1 MKVILVEPAF
11 DERGVVKL
19 HGFKILPYGL
29 LQLASVTPPGI
40 DVQILDEKVDA
51 IPERIEADLVGI
63 SVFTTANAARAYEL
77 AERCRRQ
84 GTPVV
89 MGGAHASAMPD
100 EALRFADSVV
110 VGEGEAVWPDV
121 LSDFQR
127 GELKPIYRAGLLD
140 LTQLPTRRPW
150 HLVRTGR
157 YPAPLVVQTTRGCP
171 VGCEFCSVPAFS
183 GSKMRHKTIDQ
194 VLGDLQDLAAVPTN
208 VYTRLADTVFF
219 LDDSFGTD
227 VLYYKALMQAIVDR
241 GIKLRWV
248 TQATT
253 AIAQKRELL
262 ELAQKSGCVGVLIGF
277 ESLSQDVLREA
288 DKSYR
293 AANYADIIAKLH
305 DHGIGVEGTFIFG
318 FDHDDDGVFE
328 RTVEFCQRT
337 RLNVAQFAS
346 LTPLPGTRL
355 FERFKSDGRLLYE
368 PWRDPRLWARF
379 NLFESVIRPKQM
391 SPERLAE
398 GLCWAYR
405 NFYSLPSLARRF
417 GHHMWRQSPRDT
429 LVTWTLNWGFRHLGT
444 PAAPALVS

>member
-1 MKVILVEPAF
+1 MKVVLIEPAF
-11 DERGVVKL
+11 DERGIVKL
-19 HGFKILPYGL
+19 HGFRILPYGL
-29 LQLASVTPPGI
+29 VQLASVTPPGI
-40 DVQILDEKVDA
+40 DVEILDEKVD
-51 IPERIEADLVGI
+51 PLPSRIDADLVGI

-77 AERCRRQ
+77 AQQYRRH

-110 VGEGEAVWPDV
+110 IGEGEAVWPEV
-121 LSDFQR
+121 LRDRER
-127 GELKPIYRAGLLD
+127 GALKPVYRAGLAD

-150 HLVRTGR
+150 HLVRTSQ

-183 GSKMRHKTIDQ
+183 GTKMRHKTHDQ
-194 VLGDLQDLAAVPTN
+194 VFEDLQDLAGIRTN

-241 GIKLRWV
+241 GIKMRWV

-253 AIAQKRELL
+253 AIAQKKDLL
-262 ELAQKSGCVGVLIGF
+262 DLAEKSGCVGVLIGF

-293 AANYADIIAKLH
+293 SANYAEIIAKLH
-305 DHGIGVEGTFIFG
+305 DRGIGVEGTFIFG
-318 FDHDDDGVFE
+318 FDHDDESVFD

-337 RLNVAQFAS
+337 RLNVAQFSS

-355 FERFKSDGRLLYE
+355 FEKFRKEERLLYE
-368 PWRDPRLWARF
+368 PWKDPRHWARF
-379 NLFESVIRPKQM
+379 NLFESVIRPRQM
-391 SPERLAE
+391 TPERLAE
-398 GLCWAYR
+398 GLSSAYR

-417 GHHMWRQSPRDT
+417 GHHVWRQSPRDT
-429 LVTWTLNWGFRHLGT
+429 LVTWTLNWGFRHLKN
-444 PAAPALVS
+444 PASQVAVA

>member
-1 MKVILVEPAF
+1 MKVVLVEPAF
-11 DERGVVKL
+11 DERGIVKL

-29 LQLASVTPPGI
+29 LQLASVTPPG
-40 DVQILDEKVDA
+40 VEVEILDEKVDPL
-51 IPERIEADLVGI
+51 PERIDADLIGI

-77 AERCRRQ
+77 AQQFRRH

-89 MGGAHASAMPD
+89 MGGAHASALPA
-100 EALRFADSVV
+100 EALQFADSVV
-110 VGEGEAVWPDV
+110 VGEGESVWPDV
-121 LSDFQR
+121 LRDAAR
-127 GELKPIYRAGLLD
+127 GELERVYTAELAD
-140 LTQLPTRRPW
+140 LTRLPTRRPW
-150 HLVRTGR
+150 DLVRTSR

-183 GSKMRHKTIDQ
+183 GRKMRHKTIDQ
-194 VLGDLQDLAAVPTN
+194 VADDLDDVARIRTS

-241 GIKLRWV
+241 GLRIRWV

-262 ELAQKSGCVGVLIGF
+262 ELAEKSGCVGVLIGF

-293 AANYADIIAKLH
+293 AATYADVIAKLH

-328 RTVEFCQRT
+328 RTVEFAQRT

-355 FERFKSDGRLLYE
+355 FERFKREGRLLYE
-368 PWRDPRLWARF
+368 PWKDPRQCARF
-379 NLFESVIRPKQM
+379 NLFESVSRPKQM

-398 GLCWAYR
+398 GLRWAYR

-417 GHHMWRQSPRDT
+417 GHHVWRQSPRDT
-429 LVTWTLNWGFRHLGT
+429 LVTLTLNWGFRHLGT
-444 PAAPALVS
+444 RAAPAIAS